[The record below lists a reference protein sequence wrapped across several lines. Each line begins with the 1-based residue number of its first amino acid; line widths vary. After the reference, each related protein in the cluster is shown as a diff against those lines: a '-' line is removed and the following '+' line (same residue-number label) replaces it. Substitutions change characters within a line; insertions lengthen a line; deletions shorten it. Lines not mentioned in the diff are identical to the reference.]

1 MNGGKAEITATWD
14 ISLNCD
20 CPKCAEFVD
29 LLREDNFL
37 DNHERL
43 QPIENGTERANNLEV
58 TCPESADTNSRCAV
72 NTEHSNAAG
81 KALALQCRSPLTVS
95 LGVSSEAKG

>member
-1 MNGGKAEITATWD
+1 M
-14 ISLNCD
+14 
-20 CPKCAEFVD
+20 
-29 LLREDNFL
+29 
-37 DNHERL
+37 
-43 QPIENGTERANNLEV
+43 
-58 TCPESADTNSRCAV
+58 